1 MPRTNEDKLAIFKRR
16 FHGLSHAYGTFD
28 PATWRSWQV
37 KQPVTDAVRLDHL
50 RGRQPLGLYLLVQDH
65 THALAVDF
73 DDDDA
78 NPPLAFL
85 DRCRHYGLLA
95 SLERSKRRGWHA
107 WLFFDEEG
115 VLASKARLVAKMI
128 LEEIDQPAVEIFPKQ
143 DSLRRGEFGNFIYL
157 PLFGRLVPEGH
168 TVFVDPDSGLAPH
181 GDQWALLEQVATIA
195 EAKLD
200 DLIELNDL
208 ALPATTPEE
217 TPSDGEPV
225 ALQRTFGLPPCI
237 QRMLEQGVT
246 VMQRVA
252 CFRLAVQLKKAG
264 LPEAMA
270 VSVLEDWASRNQ
282 PADGKQIITPDE
294 IRDQTRWA
302 YRRPYTAIGC
312 HDPTVQAFHGPDCPC
327 SNWAS
332 ANLHRPST
340 RQRRPPRQRPA
351 CTAT

>member
-1 MPRTNEDKLAIFKRR
+1 MPRSNEDKLVIFKRR
-16 FHGLSHAYGTFD
+16 FRGLRHAYGTFD
-28 PATWRSWQV
+28 PATWRGWQV
-37 KQPVTDAVRLDHL
+37 KEPVTDQVVLAHL
-50 RGRQPLGLYLLVQDH
+50 CGRQPLGLYLLVQDH
-65 THALAVDF
+65 THALTVDF

-85 DRCRHYGLLA
+85 DRCRHYGLPA
-95 SLERSKRRGWHA
+95 CLERSKRRGWHA

-168 TVFVDPDSGLAPH
+168 TVFVDPDKALSPH
-181 GDQWALLEQVATIA
+181 ADQWAFLERVETIA

-200 DLIELNDL
+200 ELIELNDL
-208 ALPATTPEE
+208 ALPAPAPGGTAT
-217 TPSDGEPV
+217 DGEPV
-225 ALQRTFGLPPCI
+225 ALQRTFGLPACI

-246 VMQRVA
+246 AMQRVA

-264 LPEAMA
+264 LPETMA
-270 VSVLEDWASRNQ
+270 VTVLEAWAPRNR

-332 ANLHRPST
+332 ANPRRPST
-340 RQRRPPRQRPA
+340 PQGHPTRQPRA